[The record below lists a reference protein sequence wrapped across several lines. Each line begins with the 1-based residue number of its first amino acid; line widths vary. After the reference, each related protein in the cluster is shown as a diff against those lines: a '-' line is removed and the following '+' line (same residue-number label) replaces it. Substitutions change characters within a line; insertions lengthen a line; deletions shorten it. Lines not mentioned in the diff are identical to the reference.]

1 MYTGETKISLWGPYT
16 ANLVYFSG
24 LVVFSWFILRGKRI
38 IWVFCLVV
46 FEAAHEVYFCVHINK
61 NNIMDRNP
69 ADICLHSF
77 DYVLIHLQCILLVL
91 DRNPAVFKVRRIG
104 IHPNLNTLFT
114 ILTVIILM
122 FWIGI
127 QQL

>member
-16 ANLVYFSG
+16 ANLFYFSG
-24 LVVFSWFILRGKRI
+24 LVVFSWFVLREENRLGCCLGELRLLMKYNFVCILIREI
-38 IWVFCLVV
+38 IL
-46 FEAAHEVYFCVHINK
+46 
-61 NNIMDRNP
+61 DRNP